1 MKQYF
6 YSTEN
11 GSIYSRS
18 QSRNKENLVYLGWFK
33 SARDAYSF
41 AFWSGLTR
49 KDV

>member
-1 MKQYF
+1 MTQYF

-11 GSIYSRS
+11 GRIYSRS
-18 QSRNKENLVYLGWFK
+18 QSRNKDGLVYLGWFK
-33 SARDAYSF
+33 NSRDAYSF